1 MSIRWWHFI
10 MNNLRYAVR
19 LLLKSPGF
27 ALVAILTLALGIGVN
42 SAIFSMV
49 DAVML
54 QPLPYPEPDR
64 LLSLWEENVGQG
76 PNNSN
81 TSGQHLTSGALP
93 SRMTVSAANLMD
105 YRTQKNS
112 FESLTGFAVTG
123 MNITES
129 GPPARVFGV
138 QVTSNFFSTLGVS
151 PALGR
156 AFLPDEDRPGANR
169 VIISSD
175 ELWHSRFGGDPHFL
189 GSTVTLDNERYTV
202 VGIMA
207 PGFQSPSQF
216 NNSDPLLYYIP
227 AAYPADLLSKH
238 ADHAINVIGRLK
250 PGVTLA
256 AARAELDGISQSLA
270 QRYPNDCKN
279 VKTGSDPLSLDISRG
294 ARTSLFILLGAV
306 GLILLIACA
315 NLANLLLVRAIGRQ
329 REIAIRFALGASR
342 NRVIGELL
350 AQSTVL
356 AALGCSAGLI
366 FGYWTERLLTSFA
379 THMPRLDG
387 ASLNGRVLVFT
398 LILSAFT
405 GLICGIFPAWQAS
418 KSKPVE
424 AMRAS
429 ERYLAGSSVMRWRSA
444 FMIAEV
450 AVSMILLVGAGLL
463 LKSFITLNRVEL
475 GIATEHVINMNV
487 TLPERSYPTAERRLA
502 FFEDLE
508 ERAGHLPGIQSVAYA
523 NNFPLRG
530 GWSSNFRPEN
540 HKDQN
545 GDAEYQAVSPGYFPT
560 LGITLQRGRLLTP
573 ADRSNT
579 EQVAVVNTALVRRY
593 FSDADPIGHRFR
605 RHDQAP
611 WATIVGV
618 VSDVRRSGKAGKIN
632 PQVYFP
638 AAQTALYPVWLSQ
651 FSFRSSSDPKQLIN
665 AVQQQVWAIDK
676 DLPVTNIR
684 TYDEIV
690 SRSVSERR
698 FQTMLLGLFAAL
710 ALILAMVGIYGV
722 ISYSVSQRTPE
733 IGIRMAL
740 GATRGG
746 ILKMVI
752 GRAMLLVAV
761 GIAMGAVGAFA
772 LSKYLKSLLFQV
784 KPGDPWTYASLA
796 ILLAMV
802 ALAAS
807 LIPARRATRVDPM
820 IALRYE

>member
-1 MSIRWWHFI
+1 
-10 MNNLRYAVR
+10 MNNFRYAVR

-42 SAIFSMV
+42 TAIFSVV

-54 QPLPYPEPDR
+54 RPLPYPEPDR
-64 LLSLWEENVGQG
+64 LVSMWEEKIGEG
-76 PNNSN
+76 PNSAN
-81 TSGQHLTSGALP
+81 TSGQFLGSGAGRP
-93 SRMTVSAANLMD
+93 RWTVAAANLMD

-112 FESLTGFAVTG
+112 FVSLAGFAVTG

-129 GPPARVFGV
+129 GPPDRLFGEE
-138 QVTSNFFSTLGVS
+138 VTANYFSTLGVS
-151 PALGR
+151 PAQGR
-156 AFLPDEDRPGANR
+156 AFLPDEDRPGANKV
-169 VIISSD
+169 VIVSD
-175 ELWHSRFGGDPHFL
+175 ELWRSRFGGDPYFL
-189 GSTVTLDNERYTV
+189 GKSVTLENEKYTV
-202 VGIMA
+202 VGIMP

-216 NNSDPLLYYIP
+216 NMAIPLLYYIP
-227 AAYPADLLSKH
+227 AAYPADLLAH
-238 ADHAINVIGRLK
+238 HGDHGINVLGRLK
-250 PGVTLA
+250 PGVSIA
-256 AARAELDGISQSLA
+256 AARAELDAISQSLA
-270 QRYPNDCKN
+270 QRYPEVCKN
-279 VKTGSDPLSLDISRG
+279 LKTGSDLLSNDISG
-294 ARTSLFILLGAV
+294 GVRTSLFILLGAV
-306 GLILLIACA
+306 GLILLIACT

-356 AALGCSAGLI
+356 AALGCGSGLV
-366 FGYWTERLLTSFA
+366 FGYWTQRLLTGFA
-379 THMPRLDG
+379 PHIPRLEG
-387 ASLNGRVLVFT
+387 ASLNGRVLLFT
-398 LILSAFT
+398 LALSAVA

-418 KSKPVE
+418 KSRPVE

-429 ERYLAGSSVMRWRSA
+429 ERHLAGSSVMRWRSG

-450 AVSMILLVGAGLL
+450 AISMILLVGAGLL
-463 LKSFITLNRVEL
+463 LKSFMTLNHVEL
-475 GIATEHVINMNV
+475 GIATEHVINMNI
-487 TLPERSYPTAERRLA
+487 TLPELRYPTPERRFA
-502 FFEDLE
+502 FFEDLA
-508 ERAGHLPGIQSVAYA
+508 ERASHLPGIQSVAFA

-540 HKDQN
+540 QPDR
-545 GDAEYQAVSPGYFPT
+545 GEDADYQAVSPGYFST
-560 LGITLQRGRLLTP
+560 LGIALQRGRLLTP
-573 ADRSNT
+573 ADRAGS
-579 EQVAVVNTALVRRY
+579 ELVAVVNTALVRH
-593 FSDADPIGHRFR
+593 FFPNEDPIGHRFR
-605 RHDQAP
+605 HNDQAP

-618 VSDVRRSGKAGKIN
+618 VNDVRRDGKAGNIN

-638 AAQTALYPVWLSQ
+638 AAQTALYPVRLEE
-651 FSFRSSSDPKQLIN
+651 FSFRSAADPKQLVA

-676 DLPVTNIR
+676 DLPVTHVR
-684 TYDEIV
+684 TYDELV
-690 SRSVSERR
+690 SQSVAERR
-698 FQTMLLGLFAAL
+698 FQTLLLGLFASL

-740 GATRGG
+740 GASRGG

-761 GIAMGAVGAFA
+761 GIGAGAAGAFA
-772 LSKYLKSLLFQV
+772 LSKYLKSLLFEV

-802 ALAAS
+802 ALVAS

>member
-1 MSIRWWHFI
+1 
-10 MNNLRYAVR
+10 MNNFRYAVR

-27 ALVAILTLALGIGVN
+27 ASVAILTLALGIGVN
-42 SAIFSMV
+42 TAIFSVV

-54 QPLPYPEPDR
+54 RPLPYPEPDR
-64 LLSLWEENVGQG
+64 LVSIWEEKIGEG
-76 PNNSN
+76 PNSAN
-81 TSGQHLTSGALP
+81 TSGQFLGSGTGRP
-93 SRMTVSAANLMD
+93 RWTVAAANLMD

-112 FESLTGFAVTG
+112 FVSLAGFAVTG

-129 GPPARVFGV
+129 GPPDRLFGEE
-138 QVTSNFFSTLGVS
+138 VTANYFSTLGVS
-151 PALGR
+151 PAQGR
-156 AFLPDEDRPGANR
+156 AFLPDEDRPGTNHV
-169 VIISSD
+169 VIVSD
-175 ELWHSRFGGDPHFL
+175 ELWHSRFGGDPYFL
-189 GSTVTLDNERYTV
+189 GKSVTLENEKYTV
-202 VGIMA
+202 VGIMPA
-207 PGFQSPSQF
+207 GFQSPSQF
-216 NNSDPLLYYIP
+216 NMATALLYYIP
-227 AAYPADLLSKH
+227 AAYPADLLAHHS
-238 ADHAINVIGRLK
+238 DHGINVLGRLK
-250 PGVTLA
+250 PGVSIA
-256 AARAELDGISQSLA
+256 AARAELDAISQSLA
-270 QRYPNDCKN
+270 QRYPEVCKN
-279 VKTGSDPLSLDISRG
+279 LKTGSDLLSNDISG
-294 ARTSLFILLGAV
+294 GVRTSLFILLGAV
-306 GLILLIACA
+306 GLILLIACT

-356 AALGCSAGLI
+356 AALGCGSGLV
-366 FGYWTERLLTSFA
+366 FGYWTQRLLTGFA
-379 THMPRLDG
+379 PHIPRLEG
-387 ASLNGRVLVFT
+387 ASLNGRVLLFT
-398 LILSAFT
+398 LALSAIA

-429 ERYLAGSSVMRWRSA
+429 ERHLAGSSVMRWRSG

-450 AVSMILLVGAGLL
+450 AISMILLVGAGLL
-463 LKSFITLNRVEL
+463 LKSFMTLNHVEL
-475 GIATEHVINMNV
+475 GIATEHVINMNI
-487 TLPERSYPTAERRLA
+487 TLPELRYPTPERRFA
-502 FFEDLE
+502 FFEDLA
-508 ERAGHLPGIQSVAYA
+508 ERAGGLPGIQSVAFA

-540 HKDQN
+540 QPDR
-545 GDAEYQAVSPGYFPT
+545 GEDADYQAVSPGYFST
-560 LGITLQRGRLLTP
+560 LGIALQRGRLLTP
-573 ADRSNT
+573 ADRAGA
-579 EQVAVVNTALVRRY
+579 ELVAVVNPALVRR
-593 FSDADPIGHRFR
+593 FFPNEDPIGHRFR
-605 RHDQAP
+605 RNDQAP

-618 VSDVRRSGKAGKIN
+618 VSDVRRGGKAGNIN

-638 AAQTALYPVWLSQ
+638 AAQTALYPVRLAE
-651 FSFRSSSDPKQLIN
+651 FSFRSAADPKQLVA

-676 DLPVTNIR
+676 DLPVTHVR
-684 TYDEIV
+684 TYDELI
-690 SRSVSERR
+690 SQSVSERR
-698 FQTMLLGLFAAL
+698 FQTLLLSLFASL

-740 GATRGG
+740 GASRGG

-761 GIAMGAVGAFA
+761 GIAIGATGAFA
-772 LSKYLKSLLFQV
+772 LSRYLKSLLFQV

-796 ILLAMV
+796 ILLAIV

>member
-1 MSIRWWHFI
+1 MSNF
-10 MNNLRYAVR
+10 RYAVR

-27 ALVAILTLALGIGVN
+27 ASVAILTLALGIGVN
-42 SAIFSMV
+42 TAIFSVV

-54 QPLPYPEPDR
+54 RPLPYPEPDR
-64 LLSLWEENVGQG
+64 LVSMWEEKIGEG
-76 PNNSN
+76 PNSAN
-81 TSGQHLTSGALP
+81 TSGQFLGSGAGRP
-93 SRMTVSAANLMD
+93 RWTVAAANLMD

-112 FESLTGFAVTG
+112 FVSLAGFAVTG
-123 MNITES
+123 LNITES
-129 GPPARVFGV
+129 GPPDRLFGEE
-138 QVTSNFFSTLGVS
+138 VTANYFSTLGVS
-151 PALGR
+151 PAQGR
-156 AFLPDEDRPGANR
+156 AFLPDEDRPGANKV
-169 VIISSD
+169 VIVSD
-175 ELWHSRFGGDPHFL
+175 ELWHSRFGADPHFL
-189 GSTVTLDNERYTV
+189 GKSVTLENEKYTV
-202 VGIMA
+202 VGIMP

-216 NNSDPLLYYIP
+216 NMATPLLYYIP
-227 AAYPADLLSKH
+227 AAYSADLLAH
-238 ADHAINVIGRLK
+238 HGDHGINVLGRLK
-250 PGVTLA
+250 PGVSIA
-256 AARAELDGISQSLA
+256 AARAELDAISQSLA
-270 QRYPNDCKN
+270 QRYPDVCKN
-279 VKTGSDPLSLDISRG
+279 LKTGSELLSNDISG
-294 ARTSLFILLGAV
+294 GVRTSLFILLGAV
-306 GLILLIACA
+306 GLILLIACT

-356 AALGCSAGLI
+356 AAVGCGSGLV
-366 FGYWTERLLTSFA
+366 FGYWTQRLLTGFA
-379 THMPRLDG
+379 PHIPRLEG
-387 ASLNGRVLVFT
+387 ASLNGRVLLFT
-398 LILSAFT
+398 LALSAIA

-418 KSKPVE
+418 KSRPVE

-429 ERYLAGSSVMRWRSA
+429 ERHLAGSSVMRWRSG

-450 AVSMILLVGAGLL
+450 AISMILLVGAGLL
-463 LKSFITLNRVEL
+463 LKSFMTLNHVEL
-475 GIATEHVINMNV
+475 GIATEHVINMNI
-487 TLPERSYPTAERRLA
+487 TLPELRYSTPERRFA
-502 FFEDLE
+502 FFEDLAV
-508 ERAGHLPGIQSVAYA
+508 RAGGLPGIQSVAFA

-540 HKDQN
+540 QPDR
-545 GDAEYQAVSPGYFPT
+545 GEDADYQAVSPGYFST
-560 LGITLQRGRLLTP
+560 LGIALQRGRLLTP
-573 ADRSNT
+573 ADRAGA
-579 EQVAVVNTALVRRY
+579 EPVAVVNTALVRR
-593 FSDADPIGHRFR
+593 FFPNEDPIGHRFR
-605 RHDQAP
+605 RSDQAP

-618 VSDVRRSGKAGKIN
+618 VSDVRRGGKAGNID

-638 AAQTALYPVWLSQ
+638 AAQTALYPVRLAE
-651 FSFRSSSDPKQLIN
+651 FSFRSAADPKQLVA

-676 DLPVTNIR
+676 DLPVTHVR
-684 TYDEIV
+684 TYDELV
-690 SRSVSERR
+690 SQSVAERR
-698 FQTMLLGLFAAL
+698 FQTLLLGLFASL

-740 GATRGG
+740 GASRGG